1 MKPYQQSVSHRRDA
15 GLFSNRKPAVTQTFK
30 TLMMTAALSLCATGA
45 WAETLKIGAQPWLG
59 YGPLWVAAEK
69 GFFKEAGVDVEIVN
83 FNWDQDLTA
92 GLASGNLHLVAAATN
107 TTLVNINQSIPVVG
121 ILVMD
126 EATTADAIIAAGEI
140 KSIADLKGKSVAYER
155 GATSDLL
162 LNYALKNNGM
172 SLADITPVPMGASEA
187 GLALIAGSVEAA
199 VTYEPY
205 ISAALREGEGFET
218 IYTAAEKPGLI
229 SDILV
234 GNPEWVAAN
243 GDEVK
248 AVIRAWD
255 MAVAFVRENPAEGG
269 ALIAAAVGAP
279 MEEFEPAFKGVHLF
293 DSKDNARILEGQYQ
307 DTVKAIGEIMIET
320 NPEDI
325 TRIVPAEDLMASVAV
340 LAVAAE

>member
-1 MKPYQQSVSHRRDA
+1 MKSA
-15 GLFSNRKPAVTQTFK
+15 LLKA
-30 TLMMTAALSLCATGA
+30 LMISAALPLMASGA

-59 YGPLWVAAEK
+59 YGPLWVAEEK
-69 GFFKEAGVDVEIVN
+69 GFFKEAGLDVEIVN

-92 GLASGNLHLVAAATN
+92 GLVSGNLHLVAAGTN
-107 TTLVNINQSIPVVG
+107 TTLVNINQNIPVVG
-121 ILVMD
+121 VLVMD
-126 EATTADAIIAAGEI
+126 EASTADAIIAGGDI
-140 KSIADLKGKSVAYER
+140 KTIADLKGKSVAYER

-162 LNYALKNNGM
+162 LNYALKANGM
-172 SLADITPVPMGASEA
+172 SLADISPVPMGAAEA
-187 GLALIAGSVEAA
+187 GLAMIAGSVEAA

-205 ISAALREGEGFET
+205 ISAALRQDSNASA

-229 SDILV
+229 SDVLV

-243 GDEVK
+243 GADIE

-255 MAVAFVRENPAEGG
+255 MAVSFIRENPEEGG

-293 DSKDNARILEGQYQ
+293 DSKDNARILEGQFQ
-307 DTVKAIGEIMIET
+307 ASVQAIGEIMIET

-325 TRIVPAEDLMASVAV
+325 TRIVPADELLASEAV
-340 LAVAAE
+340 LAVAAQQ

>member
-1 MKPYQQSVSHRRDA
+1 MSTKAPLKS
-15 GLFSNRKPAVTQTFK
+15 L
-30 TLMMTAALSLCATGA
+30 LLTAAFCLAAAPAALADTI
-45 WAETLKIGAQPWLG
+45 KIGVQPWLG

-69 GFFKEAGVDVEIVN
+69 GFFKEAGVDVELVN

-107 TTLVNINQSIPVVG
+107 TTLVNINQNIPVVG

-126 EATTADAIIAAGEI
+126 EASTADAVIAGDAI

-162 LNYALKNNGM
+162 LNYALKANGM
-172 SLADITPVPMGASEA
+172 SLADVTPVPMGASEA
-187 GLALIAGSVEAA
+187 GLALIAGRVDAA

-205 ISAALREGEGFET
+205 ISTALRQDDKASV

-229 SDILV
+229 SDLLV
-234 GNPEWVAAN
+234 GNPDWVKAN
-243 GDEVK
+243 QKDLE
-248 AVIRAWD
+248 AVIRGWD
-255 MAVAFVRENPAEGG
+255 MAVNFVRENPAEGG
-269 ALIAAAVGAP
+269 QMIADAVGAP

-293 DSKDNARILEGQYQ
+293 TSKENAEILKGQYQ
-307 DTVKAIGEIMIET
+307 DTVAAIGGIMIET

-325 TRIVPAEDLMASVAV
+325 TRIVPAEELLNTDAV
-340 LAVAAE
+340 LAVAAQ